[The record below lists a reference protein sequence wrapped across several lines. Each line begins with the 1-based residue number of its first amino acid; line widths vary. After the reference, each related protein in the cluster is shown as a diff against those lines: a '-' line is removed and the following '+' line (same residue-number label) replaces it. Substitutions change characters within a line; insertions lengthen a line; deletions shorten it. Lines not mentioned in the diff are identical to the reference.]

1 MKPAVR
7 RLLAALFPAAMA
19 ALSICWRLV
28 PGSLSRPL
36 GSFLSLTCHRLAS
49 RSLHLP
55 WGVSGLCARCT
66 FYWLGLAVFILLPR
80 VVPGRTLRALLAGF
94 IMVLPM
100 VIDGA
105 LQYAGLYESTNAM
118 RIATGLLGGAGTA
131 VALRALLRVEG

>member
-1 MKPAVR
+1 MKPALR
-7 RLLAALFPAAMA
+7 RLLAAIFPAAMFVA
-19 ALSICWRLV
+19 SLSWPVLPRA
-28 PGSLSRPL
+28 GSRPL
-36 GSFLSLTCHRLAS
+36 GSFLSLTCHRLAW

-80 VVPGRTLRALLAGF
+80 VVPGRTLRVLLAGF
-94 IMVLPM
+94 IMLLPM

-131 VALRALLRVEG
+131 VALRAVLGRLP